1 MIQHQRPSV
10 YPFDTNMHFLHIPS
24 HSNISFDSLELHMYA
39 QISYIHSH
47 EPWRSDVSEFI
58 FQPYLYLVVLLP
70 THETCVAKFFV
81 D

>member
-1 MIQHQRPSV
+1 
-10 YPFDTNMHFLHIPS
+10 
-24 HSNISFDSLELHMYA
+24 MYA
-39 QISYIHSH
+39 QISYMHSH
-47 EPWRSDVSEFI
+47 EPWISDVSEFI